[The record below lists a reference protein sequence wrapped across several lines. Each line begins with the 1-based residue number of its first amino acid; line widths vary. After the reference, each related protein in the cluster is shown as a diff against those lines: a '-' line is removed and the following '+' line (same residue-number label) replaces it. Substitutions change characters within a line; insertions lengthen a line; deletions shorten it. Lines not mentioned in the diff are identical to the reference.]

1 MDMTFSLPLTG
12 RTDSLM
18 RSLTAVT
25 PVTTTRAIAHN
36 RPFCDGYHIVK
47 AKPAMWVYS
56 SKWANGKVPCLLP
69 LFSGSTCGET
79 GHLRLAPLLY
89 QGRPAHVK
97 MPANAGL
104 VGNPTTSARR
114 HYILCLEAVRRHRSC

>member
-1 MDMTFSLPLTG
+1 MTLSLPLTG
-12 RTDSLM
+12 RAHGLM

-56 SKWANGKVPCLLP
+56 SKWANGRVPCLLP
-69 LFSGSTCGET
+69 LYLWK
-79 GHLRLAPLLY
+79 HLRRDGASQTGAASLPAPRQMARCRL
-89 QGRPAHVK
+89 GR
-97 MPANAGL
+97 
-104 VGNPTTSARR
+104 RR
-114 HYILCLEAVRRHRSC
+114 HSHLRARAAGAD